1 MQLKGKKV
9 LVFGAGKSGV
19 SAIRLLQKQ
28 EADILLYDSNPNL
41 TKEDFQDKFD
51 IEHRF
56 TLITGELNE
65 AVTDTIDLMVIS
77 PGVALDHPDVERI
90 IAKGVPVWGEIELA
104 YRLAKGKIIGI
115 TGTNGKTTTTT
126 LVGEIMK
133 TFFDEVYVVGNIG
146 NPYTEVAMTT
156 TEKAVSV
163 IELSSFQL
171 ETIREF
177 KPDVSAI
184 LNITPDHLNRHHT
197 MENYIAA
204 KENVARNQTKEEVC
218 VLNYEDEIL
227 REMGKRL
234 KTKVLFYSS
243 TTKLSDGLYLEG
255 EEIWYSR
262 NGDRIL
268 VCNINE
274 LKIFGKHNYEN
285 IMAATGMALSIGVPM
300 DLIHTALVNFKAVE
314 HRIEF
319 VETINGVS
327 YYNDSKGTNPDAS
340 IKAIQAMRTP
350 TIVIGGGYD
359 KKVPFDEWIE
369 AFEDK
374 VKYLVLLGQTREQIA
389 ETAKRHGFHDII
401 MVEDLKEAVNVAA
414 GKAVPGDS
422 VLLSPACASWGMFEN
437 YEQRGRL
444 FKEYVRELIKN

>member
-9 LVFGAGKSGV
+9 LVFGAGKSGI
-19 SAIRLLQKQ
+19 SAVRLLQKQ
-28 EADILLYDSNPNL
+28 EADILLYDSNTKL
-41 TKEDFQDKFD
+41 TKMDFQDKFD
-51 IEHRF
+51 IDHCF
-56 TLITGELNE
+56 TLITGELKQTVIE
-65 AVTDTIDLMVIS
+65 EIDLLVIS
-77 PGVALDHPDVERI
+77 PGVALDLPEVECI
-90 IAKGVPVWGEIELA
+90 TAKGIPVWGEIELA
-104 YRLAKGKIIGI
+104 YRIAKGKIIGI

-126 LVGEIMK
+126 LVGEIMN

-146 NPYTEVAMTT
+146 NPYTEVAMET

-171 ETIREF
+171 ETIQEF

-204 KENVARNQTKEEVC
+204 KENVARNQTEHEVC

-234 KTKVLFYSS
+234 KTRVLFYSS
-243 TTKLSDGLYLEG
+243 STKLTNGLYLEG
-255 EEIWYSR
+255 DEIRFAQEGESE
-262 NGDRIL
+262 L

-285 IMAATGMALSIGVPM
+285 VMAATGMALSIGVPM
-300 DLIHTALVNFKAVE
+300 ERIHTALIHFRAVE

-319 VETINGVS
+319 VETIQGVT

-340 IKAIQAMRTP
+340 IKAIEAMRTP

-359 KKVPFDEWIE
+359 KKIPFDDWIE
-369 AFEDK
+369 AFGDK
-374 VKYLVLLGQTREQIA
+374 VKYLVLLGQTKEQIA
-389 ETAKRHGFHDII
+389 ETARNHGFTDII
-401 MVEDLKEAVNVAA
+401 MVEDLKEAVKVSAE
-414 GKAVPGDS
+414 KAVPGDS

-444 FKEYVRELIKN
+444 FKEYVRELQ